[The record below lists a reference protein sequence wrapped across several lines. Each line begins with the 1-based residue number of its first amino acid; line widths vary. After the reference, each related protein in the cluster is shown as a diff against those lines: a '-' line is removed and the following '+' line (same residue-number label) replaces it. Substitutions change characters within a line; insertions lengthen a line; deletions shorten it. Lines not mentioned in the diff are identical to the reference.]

1 MNRPLTRR
9 QHQVLE
15 AIHQSQVESGISP
28 TLEELGRSLGVNRT
42 TVFGHVQALIQK
54 GFLENLEPGASRGL
68 DLTEEG
74 HAILQP
80 RGTGGE
86 QNPTVLLPHRKSER
100 NSIPLLGRI
109 AAGVP
114 IEAIET
120 PEQKPIQE
128 LFPTQGDLYFLEVRG
143 DSMIEDHIQD
153 GDWVLVQRDRQP
165 DPGSTVVAILE
176 NEEATLKRF
185 YREKDGR
192 IRLQP
197 ANAALEPL
205 LVNQV
210 EIRGVVVSVLRNFR

>member
-15 AIHQSQVESGISP
+15 AIHQNQVESGISP
-28 TLEELGRSLGVNRT
+28 TLEELGRTLGVNRT

-54 GFLENLEPGASRGL
+54 GFLENLEPGASRSL
-68 DLTEEG
+68 DLTEDG
-74 HAILQP
+74 RAVLQP
-80 RGTGGE
+80 RASEPEQSPAIPFPQQGGDR
-86 QNPTVLLPHRKSER
+86 H
-100 NSIPLLGRI
+100 SIPLLGRI
-109 AAGVP
+109 AAGAP

-120 PEQKPIQE
+120 PEQKPLQE
-128 LFPTQGDLYFLEVRG
+128 LFPTRGDLYLLEVRG

-197 ANAALEPL
+197 ANAQLEPI

-210 EIRGVVVSVLRNFR
+210 EIRGVVVSVLRNYR